1 MLSCDHLHLAGA
13 EHWAAI
19 EGGIRKTKCFVMG
32 FAFEE
37 RLFALLSKPAVG
49 QEGCALFN
57 SIFHP

>member
-13 EHWAAI
+13 GHWAAI
-19 EGGIRKTKCFVMG
+19 KGGIRKMKCFIMG

-57 SIFHP
+57 SLFHP